1 MARRVK
7 GDAVH
12 SVKGQAPRT
21 AEISESSKHVDERR
35 GAPYGDDMR
44 RNTPQEKKQLSLQK
58 DRRNSYGENDKASR
72 KAIPAAKA
80 RVNRANR
87 RADTVAL
94 TESLGAPDEDVA
106 AASEDAVEGRR
117 RKVWRKWPDEP
128 LGKMLARRTDND
140 EQRPFD
146 PSWRN
151 PY

>member
-1 MARRVK
+1 
-7 GDAVH
+7 
-12 SVKGQAPRT
+12 
-21 AEISESSKHVDERR
+21 
-35 GAPYGDDMR
+35 MR